1 MNRKSDKMKCDI
13 QALMNNSGEMSQE
26 WVEVKLSNYYDQVD
40 E

>member
-1 MNRKSDKMKCDI
+1 MKCDI